1 MHLLSVFT
9 FLAAISLA
17 SSQLNVLTN
26 SSVNFSA
33 CEEHVSL
40 LCKVTNL
47 NEKSVIIKWFIG
59 GQLVVDFDGDKNTTR
74 YSCPFSCKLNL
85 AMLKLGE
92 IYLQLQ
98 TENLPLQESFSCEVI
113 QSSRDGKGNGVL
125 NKDTLEPSLSKKL
138 IGVYVPVVLTL
149 VAFTSQLVG
158 HLCFKSTATI
168 KKCILCLGSL
178 VCYALI
184 IAGLVLLG
192 IGKDWH
198 TNRRTGL
205 GLVVLPFV
213 GLVIIQ
219 AWFWTKDDKRKVILF
234 VALKAVAEV
243 VAIVGLGLAIAQCPP
258 TMAVVIFGLCIIG
271 AVMIAD
277 VVFWFIQNY
286 NGSSTSITTRQPA
299 EEKALKEKNS
309 SM

>member
-158 HLCFKSTATI
+158 HLCFR
-168 KKCILCLGSL
+168 
-178 VCYALI
+178 
-184 IAGLVLLG
+184 
-192 IGKDWH
+192 KDWH

-286 NGSSTSITTRQPA
+286 NGSSTSITTRQVLVVSI
-299 EEKALKEKNS
+299 LKVVGLCNPIAPCGQL
-309 SM
+309 